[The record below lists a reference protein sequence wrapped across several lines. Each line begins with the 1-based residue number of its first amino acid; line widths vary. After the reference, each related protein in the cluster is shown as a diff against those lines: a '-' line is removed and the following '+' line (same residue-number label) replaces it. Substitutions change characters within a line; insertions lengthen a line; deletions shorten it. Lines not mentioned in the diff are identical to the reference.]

1 MSHRLQQSLHLVE
14 LLLTH
19 PRLHLDL
26 TDDPLKSLQPAL
38 GEERGQRSKNI
49 FNKIKYLTV
58 KFSSRVLLC
67 FVCCDELE

>member
-38 GEERGQRSKNI
+38 GEERGLK
-49 FNKIKYLTV
+49 V
-58 KFSSRVLLC
+58 KKHFQQDKVPDSQVFSPGYFYALSV
-67 FVCCDELE
+67 VMN